1 LANSQISFA
10 VLFAKYVFCIQLRSK
25 PEYSK
30 ALNETINNNQDMAI
44 IKKPRDFFLTQAKKE
59 KTLQEIIA
67 YFREEKDEEIGLIAA
82 EEILDFFLD
91 TIGSAIYNKGIEEA
105 GQIVR
110 EGFGNLE
117 VNLDALLKK

>member
-1 LANSQISFA
+1 
-10 VLFAKYVFCIQLRSK
+10 
-25 PEYSK
+25 
-30 ALNETINNNQDMAI
+30 MAI

-110 EGFGNLE
+110 EGFSNLE